1 VLGFDKRRDT
11 SPGRPDVQSPTFP
24 RIELPHLA
32 EVPIPP
38 MLRVRLEHPTGEPVR
53 DIGMAVDAAL
63 AGSRRFRNL
72 PTGASVAVAVG
83 SRGIAHLPEI
93 VAAAVRHLK
102 QRGFAPFLVPAMG
115 SHGGA
120 TAEGQVGVLAHLGVT
135 EASVGAPLR
144 ATMETVEYGATPH
157 GIPCRFDRNAAAAAA
172 VLCINRV
179 KSHTSFDRP
188 IESGLTKMV
197 AVGLGKRAGASNV
210 HRLGPRGYT
219 EVLPAL
225 ARIALESSPIAYGIA
240 LVESAKKQLVVIEG
254 VEPDDFAA
262 TDERLLK
269 VAKSLTA
276 RLPFERVDGL
286 IVEWIGKEISGT
298 GMDPAV
304 VGRVGPRSIP
314 DPNKPFV
321 TKLAVLGVTEDSYGN
336 AVGLGN
342 ADYTTLKVAN
352 HIDLLPMYMNSI
364 TAAGT
369 ENSRIPAVLA
379 DDRTVFRAVV
389 ATCWRSDPE
398 NARLCQIRSTL
409 DLTEILVSPS
419 LYEDIEGR
427 PDAERL
433 SDPEP
438 LRFSAAGEL
447 LTRV

>member
-1 VLGFDKRRDT
+1 M
-11 SPGRPDVQSPTFP
+11 QSPIFP
-24 RIELPHLA
+24 EVRIPHLA
-32 EVPIPP
+32 NVPIPP
-38 MLRVRLEHPTGEPVR
+38 MLRVRLSHPKAEPVA
-53 DIGMAVDAAL
+53 DIGAAVDEAL
-63 AGSRRFRNL
+63 ARSHRFQDL
-72 PTGASVAVAVG
+72 HTGARVAVAVG
-83 SRGIAHLPEI
+83 SRGIARIPDV
-93 VAAAVRHLK
+93 VAAAVHHLK
-102 QRGFAPFLVPAMG
+102 ERGFAPFIGPAMG

-120 TAEGQVGVLAHLGVT
+120 TAEGQAGVLAHLGVT
-135 EASVGAPLR
+135 EEAVGAPVR
-144 ATMETVEYGATPH
+144 ATMETVEYGATMH
-157 GIPCRFDRNAAAAAA
+157 GIPCRFDRNAAEADA

-188 IESGLTKMV
+188 IESGLTKLI
-197 AVGLGKRAGASNV
+197 AVGLGKQIGASNV

-225 ARIALESSPIAYGIA
+225 ARIAIDHSPIAYGIA
-240 LVESAKKQLVVIEG
+240 LVENANKQLCVIEG

-269 VAKSLTA
+269 RAKSLA
-276 RLPFERVDGL
+276 AHLPFERVDAL
-286 IVEWIGKEISGT
+286 TVEWIGKEISGA

-304 VGRVGPRSIP
+304 VGRVGIRSVP
-314 DPNKPFV
+314 DPGKPFV
-321 TKLAVLGVTEDSYGN
+321 NKLAVLGVTEDSYGN

-342 ADYTTLKVAN
+342 ADYTTMKVAN

-369 ENSRIPAVLA
+369 ESSRMPAVLP
-379 DDRTVFRAVV
+379 DDRTVIQAML

-398 NARLCQIRSTL
+398 NAKLCQIRSTL
-409 DLTEILVSPS
+409 YLNEILVSPS
-419 LYEDIEGR
+419 LFAEIEGR

-438 LRFSAAGEL
+438 LQFFDDGAL

>member
-1 VLGFDKRRDT
+1 ML
-11 SPGRPDVQSPTFP
+11 SPTFP
-24 RIELPHLA
+24 KIDLPHLA
-32 EVPIPP
+32 DVSIPP
-38 MLRVRLEHPTGEPVR
+38 MLRVRLNHPKGGPIADVA
-53 DIGMAVDAAL
+53 GAVDEAL
-63 AGSRRFRNL
+63 AKSRRLADLRS
-72 PTGASVAVAVG
+72 GAGVAVAVG
-83 SRGIAHLPEI
+83 SRGIAHIPEV
-93 VAAAVRHLK
+93 VAGAVAHLK
-102 QRGFAPFLVPAMG
+102 GRGFAPFIVPAMG

-120 TAEGQVGVLAHLGVT
+120 TAEGQAGVLAHLGVT
-135 EASVGAPLR
+135 EESVGAPIR
-144 ATMETVEYGATPH
+144 ATMETVEYGATLH
-157 GIPCRFDRNAAAAAA
+157 GIPCRFDKNAAEADA

-188 IESGLTKMV
+188 IESGLTKLV
-197 AVGLGKRAGASNV
+197 AVGLGKQVGASNV

-225 ARIALESSPIAYGIA
+225 ARIAIDNSPIAYGVA
-240 LVESAKKQLVVIEG
+240 LVENANRQLVVIEG

-269 VAKSLTA
+269 LAKSLTA

-286 IVEWIGKEISGT
+286 IVEWIGKEISGA

-304 VGRVGPRSIP
+304 VGRVGIRSIP
-314 DPNKPFV
+314 DPGKPFV
-321 TKLAVLGVTEDSYGN
+321 NKLAVLGVTEDSYGN

-342 ADYTTLKVAN
+342 ADYTTLRVAN
-352 HIDLLPMYMNSI
+352 RIDLLPMYMNSI

-369 ENSRIPAVLA
+369 ESARIPAVLA
-379 DDRTVFRAVV
+379 DDRTVIRAMV

-409 DLTEILVSPS
+409 YLNEILVSPS
-419 LYEDIEGR
+419 LFADIEGR
-427 PDAERL
+427 PETERL

-438 LRFSAAGEL
+438 LQFSAAGDL